1 MGRWRVCSDDVSIQ
15 FSGDVMLSFDK
26 MLVPLLESGIKVER
40 GREGRTDGRMEGREK
55 KKGGGA

>member
-40 GREGRTDGRMEGREK
+40 GRDGRTDGWREEKK
-55 KKGGGA
+55 KKGGGG

>member
-1 MGRWRVCSDDVSIQ
+1 MCSDDVSIQ